1 MKRMLFSFVVG
12 VAAGALGH
20 WYLQQEEGKRAM
32 AQARETVSLRAGK
45 AKDALLLG
53 VDEIKE
59 ELSRTGK
66 VIRDK
71 RKSIGHPG
79 TNAAP
84 ANATTTAAQVQAKL
98 AADRSLAGQSI
109 HVEVNKGVATLS
121 GDVSSY
127 EQIDRA
133 MKLALET
140 DDVQKVVSLLRLTSG
155 R

>member
-1 MKRMLFSFVVG
+1 MKRVLFTFLLG

-20 WYLQQEEGKRAM
+20 WYLQQEEGKRAL
-32 AQARETVSLRAGK
+32 AEARETVAAGAARTK
-45 AKDALLLG
+45 EAVLLG

-66 VIRDK
+66 VIREK
-71 RKSIGHPG
+71 TKTIGQPS

-84 ANATTTAAQVQAKL
+84 DNASATAAQVQAKL
-98 AADRSLAGQSI
+98 AADRGLTGQNI
-109 HVEVNKGVATLS
+109 HVEASNGVVTLS
-121 GDVSSY
+121 GDITSY
-127 EQIDRA
+127 EQIDKA

-140 DDVQKVVSLLRLTSG
+140 DGVQKVVSLLRLTSS

>member
-1 MKRMLFSFVVG
+1 MKRVVFTFLLG

-32 AQARETVSLRAGK
+32 AEARETVATGAARTKEAVRV
-45 AKDALLLG
+45 G
-53 VDEIKE
+53 VEEIKE

-71 RKSIGHPG
+71 TRGAGQPATNSAPG
-79 TNAAP
+79 SASAAS
-84 ANATTTAAQVQAKL
+84 AQVQARL
-98 AADRSLAGQSI
+98 AADRSLPGHGI
-109 HVEVNKGVATLS
+109 HVETSNGVVTLS
-121 GDVSSY
+121 GDVTSY

-133 MKLALET
+133 MKIALET
-140 DDVQKVVSLLRLTSG
+140 DGVQKVVSTLRVTSS

>member
-1 MKRMLFSFVVG
+1 MKRMLFSFLVG

-32 AQARETVSLRAGK
+32 AEARETVSLGAEK

-71 RKSIGHPG
+71 RKSIGHSG

-84 ANATTTAAQVQAKL
+84 ANTTATAAQVQARL
-98 AADRSLAGQSI
+98 AADRSLAGHSI
-109 HVEVNKGVATLS
+109 HVEVNNSVVTLS
-121 GDVSSY
+121 GDVTSY
-127 EQIDRA
+127 AQIDRA

-140 DDVQKVVSLLRLTSG
+140 DDVQKVVSLLRVSSS